1 MPQPLANGLV
11 HDIMPEDYIPET
23 QHDPSAVP
31 PPQQHSHRRRRRKR
45 RSIAEAH
52 SRDKRIKRKVG
63 PPSKLWWLAPIIIGA
78 GGGYF
83 FYTTGF
89 FDTRSNT
96 LGEEA
101 RQAAYSES
109 GAEAVKRLRK
119 ARGFREA
126 KLPDK
131 ALPILN
137 ELLNEDPE
145 LSGLAFELAHVNYEL
160 GNMDDSREFALLAL
174 KRNENI
180 AVSNYLIGVTYCL
193 NSQFRDALPYFEA
206 AYKNYD
212 QSAPLLQ
219 NWADALRAVG
229 KPNLAIDKLE
239 RALGQRPGS
248 KILQMKIAL
257 TRIDSGEAGAVR
269 KEAERDLRWT
279 PEYVPALLILAA
291 TNLHEENIED
301 AQKYLEKIR
310 DVAGPMQLKNYL
322 QDVYFMRFQDIEP
335 LQEYFPSRDERLQ
348 LAEQNQKAMT
358 EAPKQSPAPA
368 KAGPGTDKDGNT
380 SIPKVDVE
388 DSNLS
393 YPVN

>member
-1 MPQPLANGLV
+1 MPQPLAKGLV
-11 HDIMPEDYIPET
+11 HDIMPEDYTPEA
-23 QHDPSAVP
+23 QHDPSNVP
-31 PPQQHSHRRRRRKR
+31 PPQQHRRRRRKR

-63 PPSKLWWLAPIIIGA
+63 PPSKLWWLAPIVIGA

-96 LGEEA
+96 LSEEA
-101 RQAAYSES
+101 RQAAISES
-109 GAEAVKRLRK
+109 GAINVQKLKK

-131 ALPILN
+131 ALPLLNEILN
-137 ELLNEDPE
+137 ENPE

-160 GNMDDSREFALLAL
+160 GYMDDARDFALLAL

-206 AYKNYD
+206 AYENYD

-279 PEYVPALLILAA
+279 PDYVPSLLILAA
-291 TNLHEENIED
+291 VNLHENKVDD
-301 AQKYLEKIR
+301 AQRYLEKIR
-310 DVAGPMQLKNYL
+310 DAAGPMQLKNYL
-322 QDVYFMRFQDIEP
+322 QDVYFMRFQDIKS
-335 LQEYFPSRDERLQ
+335 LQEYFPSRDERLE
-348 LAEQNQKAMT
+348 LAEQSQKKMT
-358 EAPKQSPAPA
+358 QEPGEPQPAPS
-368 KAGPGTDKDGNT
+368 KSEPESKTDAMEN
-380 SIPKVDVE
+380 IPKVKVQ
-388 DSNLS
+388 DSNVS
-393 YPVN
+393 YPID

>member
-1 MPQPLANGLV
+1 
-11 HDIMPEDYIPET
+11 MPEDYPPEA
-23 QHDPSAVP
+23 QRDPASIP
-31 PPQQHSHRRRRRKR
+31 PPEHQPHRRRRRKR

-52 SRDKRIKRKVG
+52 ARDKRIKRKVG

-89 FDTRSNT
+89 FDTKDNT
-96 LGEEA
+96 LSEEA
-101 RQAAYSES
+101 RLAAYSKS
-109 GAEAVKRLRK
+109 GAEEVQKLRK

-131 ALPILN
+131 ALPLLN
-137 ELLNEDPE
+137 ELLNQDPE

-160 GNMDDSREFALLAL
+160 GNMEDAREFALLAL

-193 NSQFRDALPYFEA
+193 SSQFRDALPYFEA

-279 PEYVPALLILAA
+279 PDYVPGLLILAA
-291 TNLHEENIED
+291 VSLHEEKIDEARAHLD
-301 AQKYLEKIR
+301 KIR

-322 QDVYFMRFQDIEP
+322 QDVYFMRFQEIES
-335 LQEYFPSRDERLQ
+335 LQEYFPNQDERLQ
-348 LAEQNQKAMT
+348 LAEQSQKQMT
-358 EAPKQSPAPA
+358 QEPETPKPPPA
-368 KAGPGTDKDGNT
+368 KAGPDSGEGVMKN
-380 SIPKVDVE
+380 IPKVNVK

>member
-1 MPQPLANGLV
+1 
-11 HDIMPEDYIPET
+11 MPEDYPPET
-23 QHDPSAVP
+23 QHDPAAAP
-31 PPQQHSHRRRRRKR
+31 APHHSHRRRRRKR
-45 RSIAEAH
+45 RSIADAH
-52 SRDKRIKRKVG
+52 ARDKRIKRKVG

-89 FDTRSNT
+89 FGTKTNT

-101 RQAAYSES
+101 RLAAVSKTGSQHIE
-109 GAEAVKRLRK
+109 ELKK

-126 KLPDK
+126 KLPNK

-137 ELLNEDPE
+137 KLLNENPE

-160 GNMDDSREFALLAL
+160 GNMDESREFALLAL

-206 AYKNYD
+206 AFKNYD

-229 KPNLAIDKLE
+229 KPNLAMDKLE

-279 PEYVPALLILAA
+279 PDYVPALLILAA
-291 TNLHEENIED
+291 VNLHEDKIPQARE
-301 AQKYLEKIR
+301 YLEKIR
-310 DVAGPMQLKNYL
+310 DAAGPMQLKNYL
-322 QDVYFMRFQDIEP
+322 QDVYFMRFQDTDT

-348 LAEQNQKAMT
+348 LAEQSQKEMAKDPE
-358 EAPKQSPAPA
+358 EANPAPPTASPDTSDEVTEKIPQVEA
-368 KAGPGTDKDGNT
+368 K
-380 SIPKVDVE
+380 
-388 DSNLS
+388 DSSLS
-393 YPVN
+393 FPIE